1 MSLNF
6 IPILTWY
13 ENPLGTLYL
22 ISPAEQ
28 IAFPSLS
35 SSHFHSNA
43 AKKKFLM
50 TYGRKLITCPPGITE
65 GEVESFHKHIFK
77 RQDQKQY
84 IATSE
89 RPKLKSLHLCPESL
103 AFWDCSAL
111 R

>member
-35 SSHFHSNA
+35 SHFHSNA
-43 AKKKFLM
+43 AEKKVSDDLWQEADNM
-50 TYGRKLITCPPGITE
+50 P
-65 GEVESFHKHIFK
+65 SWHN
-77 RQDQKQY
+77 
-84 IATSE
+84 
-89 RPKLKSLHLCPESL
+89 
-103 AFWDCSAL
+103 
-111 R
+111 